1 MALSFAEG
9 AVAVAPAARPSA
21 FRLVGGSR
29 RAASASCAKEYR
41 ALVKAMILAGG
52 LSTRLYPL
60 TKRVPKPLVPVA
72 GVPNAALLVRYLK
85 SYGFVEIAINVH
97 YLADDIV
104 NALGDG
110 SRFGVKLH
118 YSHESELLG
127 SAGAV
132 KKIESFFDDDTFI
145 VIGCDEVTDLRLDRL
160 LEFHR
165 ERGAIASIGLV
176 ERDEVDQY
184 GVVVL
189 DERRK
194 IVGFQEKPAK
204 GTERSKLVNTGVY
217 AFSPEIFAHIP
228 DGQFYDFGK
237 QVFPSLQ
244 ESGERFYGFDAR
256 GAYWADIG
264 TPNEY
269 RRASYDVVRGVV
281 RVPETSPDGVDSSAT
296 IAPNARI
303 VGPVKVGAGVHIG
316 DGVVIEGPSIIDHG
330 ARIEAGARLVRSI
343 LWEES
348 VVGAQAALSDTVVGK
363 SYRVEPNI
371 VLENALV
378 AEE

>member
-1 MALSFAEG
+1 M
-9 AVAVAPAARPSA
+9 
-21 FRLVGGSR
+21 
-29 RAASASCAKEYR
+29 
-41 ALVKAMILAGG
+41 KAMILAGG

-60 TKRVPKPLVPVA
+60 TKLVPKPLVPVA

-85 SYGFVEIAINVH
+85 SYGLDEIAINVH
-97 YLADDIV
+97 YLADAIV

-118 YSHESELLG
+118 YSHEPELLG

-132 KKIESFFDDDTFI
+132 KKIESFFGDETFL
-145 VIGCDEVTDLRLDRL
+145 VIGCDEVTDMRLDKL
-160 LEFHR
+160 MEFHR
-165 ERGAIASIGLV
+165 KRDAIASIGLV
-176 ERDEVDQY
+176 ECEAVDQY

-217 AFSPEIFAHIP
+217 AFSPEIFRHIP
-228 DGQFYDFGK
+228 ASEFYDFGK
-237 QVFPSLQ
+237 QVFPALQ
-244 ESGERFYGFDAR
+244 EQGERFYGFDAR

-264 TPNEY
+264 TPDEY

-281 RVPETSPDGVDSSAT
+281 RLPQTSSDGIDPSAA
-296 IAPNARI
+296 IAPSARI
-303 VGPVKVGAGVHIG
+303 EEPVKVGARVRIG
-316 DGVVIEGPSIIDHG
+316 DGVVIEGPSVLDEG
-330 ARIEAGARLVRSI
+330 VRVEAGALLARAI
-343 LWEES
+343 CWEGA
-348 VVGAQAALSDTVVGK
+348 VVGAHAALRDTVVGK
-363 SYRVEPNI
+363 NYHVEPKTR
-371 VLENALV
+371 LENALV